1 MVEQSGTNSVLNLR
15 DGIAKLLGYCLT
27 FQGFDGVRV
36 SGSGHNDKSDDGDV
50 GSCFL
55 QAII

>member
-1 MVEQSGTNSVLNLR
+1 MVEQPGTNSVLNLR
-15 DGIAKLLGYCLT
+15 DSIAKLLGHCLP

-36 SGSGHNDKSDDGDV
+36 SGGGHNDKSDDGDI
-50 GSCFL
+50 GACFL